1 MKLRR
6 YRCRLG
12 MVGAAL
18 ACPGCLDLPA
28 IQYETEGALIGTDYD
43 IDLCPEDLARIDR
56 HIAFV
61 EDMLDAHSDEKLEIY
76 LYSGNPPRCYG
87 GHSCYDGRR
96 RIIRTHSFSLPHEI
110 VHAVV
115 HRFAEPPA
123 FWNEGIAVALDGN
136 GTFAGDT
143 TVMQNL
149 HVRKALDLDYATSG
163 HFVRFLLEEHDPTL
177 IRPILEGA
185 NFESVYGAPFPE
197 VAATYEDTRP
207 TAYPPWLT
215 CDYPPL
221 PSQGGGWRETVRT
234 ACDTPGGTVTEGGP
248 YAVLRSVELAPG
260 HYEIATHG
268 GFGTRLLGCQ
278 LEAFEEWPTADVHGD
293 VPNQVQSSQTHPGV
307 LFESGSAH
315 TFEITEPGLFKV
327 VMMSRDE
334 DDTVEV
340 ELQPL
345 D

>member
-1 MKLRR
+1 MRGELHRF
-6 YRCRLG
+6 RLG
-12 MVGAAL
+12 ILGAAI
-18 ACPGCLDLPA
+18 ACTGCLDLPP
-28 IQYETEGALIGTDYD
+28 IQYESEEALIGADFD
-43 IDLCPEDLARIDR
+43 LELCPDDLARIDR
-56 HIAFV
+56 HISFV
-61 EDMLDAHSDEKLEIY
+61 EDMLDAESDEKIELY
-76 LYSGNPPRCYG
+76 LYAGQPPRCYG
-87 GHSCYDGRR
+87 GLSCYDKRR
-96 RIIRTHSFSLPHEI
+96 KIVRTHWTDLTHEV

-115 HRFAEPPA
+115 DRFAEPPA

-136 GTFAGDT
+136 GTFAGET
-143 TVMQNL
+143 TVMQNI
-149 HVRKALDLDYATSG
+149 HIGEALDLDYATAG

-185 NFESVYGAPFPE
+185 TFEPLYGEPFPE

-221 PSQGGGWRETVRT
+221 PSQGGGWRETVT
-234 ACDTPGGTVTEGGP
+234 TGCDTPGGTVTEGGP

-327 VMMSRDE
+327 VVMSRE
-334 DDTVEV
+334 EGETVEV